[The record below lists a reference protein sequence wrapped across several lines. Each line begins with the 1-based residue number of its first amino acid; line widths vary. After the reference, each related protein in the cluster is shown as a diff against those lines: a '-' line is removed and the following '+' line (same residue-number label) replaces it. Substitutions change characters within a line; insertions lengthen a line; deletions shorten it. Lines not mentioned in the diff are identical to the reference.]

1 MRAVVQRVEHARIR
15 VDSEVVGEMGEG
27 LLVLVGVARDDA
39 PDDARQLADKLVHLR
54 VFGDAEGKMNRS
66 LLDTGGSLGIVSQ
79 FTLLGDARK
88 GRRPSWI
95 DAAPPEQAEPL
106 IELLTSEVR
115 THDVTL
121 VTGRFRAHMHL
132 ELCNDGPVTL
142 LLDTR
147 RLF

>member
-88 GRRPSWI
+88 GRRPSWV

-106 IELLTSEVR
+106 IELLASEVR